1 MTTNIAE
8 EEFCLQSLVVLIVDG
23 DDAARAE
30 TQAALARACVGS
42 DVYANGEKAMEMIRL
57 HHARRQEY
65 DLILVDISLPD
76 ANGEDFVREIRAC
89 LGENDTVI
97 LLTAK
102 DAADGETKA
111 RNAGAD
117 AFLAKPFSEDDVL
130 RAFRQAHRRKPS
142 EPTQEEAAKHL
153 DGRRILV
160 AEDMAVNA
168 EIVKQLLSMNFMAV
182 DHAKN
187 GKEAVDLFVK
197 SPADYYDAILM
208 DVRMPVMDGL
218 AATEAIRASDHPNA
232 KTVPIIALTTNYFD
246 EDVQRSLAA
255 GMNAHL
261 EKPVEP
267 DQIYRTLAE
276 FVKAR

>member
-1 MTTNIAE
+1 MTTTIAE
-8 EEFCLQSLVVLIVDG
+8 EELCLQSLFVIIVDG
-23 DDAARAE
+23 DAAARKE
-30 TQAALARACVGS
+30 TQAALARAGIGS
-42 DVYANGEKAMEMIRL
+42 DVYADREKAMEMIRL

-65 DLILVDISLPD
+65 DLILVDAFLAD
-76 ANGEDFVREIRAC
+76 ADGEDFVREIRAF
-89 LGENDTVI
+89 LGENATVI

-102 DAADGETKA
+102 GAADGEEKA
-111 RNAGAD
+111 KNAGAD
-117 AFLAKPFSEDDVL
+117 AFLAKPLSEDEIL
-130 RAFRQAHRRKPS
+130 RVFRQAPRRKQS
-142 EPTQEEAAKHL
+142 EPSQKEAVKNL
-153 DGRRILV
+153 DGKRILV

-187 GKEAVDLFVK
+187 GKEAVELFVK

-218 AATEAIRASDHPNA
+218 AATEAIRASGHPNA

-255 GMNAHL
+255 GMDAHL

-276 FVKAR
+276 LVKAK